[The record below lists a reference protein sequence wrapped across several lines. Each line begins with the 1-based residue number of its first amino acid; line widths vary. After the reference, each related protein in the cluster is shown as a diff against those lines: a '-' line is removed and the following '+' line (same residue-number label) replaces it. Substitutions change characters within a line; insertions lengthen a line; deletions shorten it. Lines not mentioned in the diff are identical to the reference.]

1 MPTRR
6 PSPTTARS
14 APSRAVVKKST
25 PVGRECALVLPAA
38 SGQALELSYWDLW
51 FTLVADADFEGSWE
65 RFVAHLRV
73 PKNQGDFQT
82 FSHRGRTSPS
92 D

>member
-6 PSPTTARS
+6 HSPATDRS

-25 PVGRECALVLPAA
+25 PVGCECALVLPAA

-51 FTLVADADFEGSWE
+51 FALVADADF
-65 RFVAHLRV
+65 V
-73 PKNQGDFQT
+73 PV
-82 FSHRGRTSPS
+82 HRGSHNV
-92 D
+92 